1 VRATEEKKIGEDTRV
16 SEVTTLWR
24 YTNLFIIIIIIIK
37 GREEWDQI
45 KLGAKSLN
53 VFVDSTMMALRF
65 SR

>member
-1 VRATEEKKIGEDTRV
+1 VRATEEKKIGEDTRA

-24 YTNLFIIIIIIIK
+24 YTNLFIIIIIIK
-37 GREEWDQI
+37 GWEEWDPI
-45 KLGAKSLN
+45 KLGAKTLN

>member
-1 VRATEEKKIGEDTRV
+1 VRATEEKKIGEDTRA
-16 SEVTTLWR
+16 SEVTTLWH
-24 YTNLFIIIIIIIK
+24 YTNLFIIIIIIK
-37 GREEWDQI
+37 GWEEWDPI